1 MPLMDI
7 TDDSFR
13 EIYKEHDI
21 VVLDFWAVWC
31 GPCRQFAPTFEAV
44 SEELPD
50 IVFGKVETETEQKLS
65 AYFGVRSIPTILII
79 REELEVFRHSGTL
92 GRDELLKIITQVRD
106 ADMDE
111 VRAELDPDGEA
122 E

>member
-1 MPLMDI
+1 MALMDI

-13 EIYKEHDI
+13 EIYKQHDI

-44 SEELPD
+44 ADELPD

-65 AYFGVRSIPTILII
+65 AYFGIRSIPTILII
-79 REELEVFRHSGTL
+79 REQLEIFRHSGTL
-92 GRDELLKIITQVRD
+92 GKDELIKIIEQVKS
-106 ADMDE
+106 ADMDK
-111 VRAELDPDGEA
+111 VRAEFEA

>member
-13 EIYKEHDI
+13 EIYQKNDI

-31 GPCRQFAPTFEAV
+31 GPCQQFAPTFEAV
-44 SEELPD
+44 ANELPE
-50 IVFGKVETETEQKLS
+50 IVFGKVETETQQKLS

-79 REELEVFRHSGTL
+79 REQLEVFRHSGTMGKDDL
-92 GRDELLKIITQVRD
+92 IKVIEQIKQ
-106 ADMDE
+106 ADMDK
-111 VRAELDPDGEA
+111 VRAEFEA
-122 E
+122 EENK

>member
-1 MPLMDI
+1 MPLVDI

-13 EIYKEHDI
+13 EIYKANDI

-44 SEELPD
+44 AEQFQD

-65 AYFGVRSIPTILII
+65 SYFGIRSIPTILII
-79 REELEVFRHSGTL
+79 REQLEVFRHSGVL
-92 GRDELLKIITQVRD
+92 GKDELIKLIAQVQE
-106 ADMDE
+106 ADMDL
-111 VRAELDPDGEA
+111 VRSELESEDT
-122 E
+122 